1 MKLLFSSTAAG
12 GRSGWRSWP
21 WAGRVVRGENSE
33 HLWGGSDRWWPKFSA
48 GRREEIFYVRDYFR
62 WVSRDAILILW
73 FPPEH
78 HVTKQFCHLVPH
90 APESYTLNSVGLTP
104 DWILLVW
111 RQMTPGFSQHPRG
124 DNFPALT
131 YLLCYNDS
139 VFFKTVS
146 VFRTLKTCFRSH
158 LLLTVVTSISIENTE
173 EKYKEDYLW
182 IYCCIKPIHNQLA
195 WIGRWSSQVKT
206 DS

>member
-111 RQMTPGFSQHPRG
+111 RQIEFCWSDAKWRQ
-124 DNFPALT
+124 
-131 YLLCYNDS
+131 
-139 VFFKTVS
+139 VFHS
-146 VFRTLKTCFRSH
+146 IH
-158 LLLTVVTSISIENTE
+158 VVTIFLRWHISCVIMI
-173 EKYKEDYLW
+173 L
-182 IYCCIKPIHNQLA
+182 CFSRP
-195 WIGRWSSQVKT
+195 
-206 DS
+206 

>member
-1 MKLLFSSTAAG
+1 MSKSRCNSHIVISSRAPCHETVLSSCSACTGKLYFEFC
-12 GRSGWRSWP
+12 W
-21 WAGRVVRGENSE
+21 
-33 HLWGGSDRWWPKFSA
+33 SDAR
-48 GRREEIFYVRDYFR
+48 
-62 WVSRDAILILW
+62 
-73 FPPEH
+73 
-78 HVTKQFCHLVPH
+78 
-90 APESYTLNSVGLTP
+90 LNSVGLTLN
-104 DWILLVW
+104 WILLVW